1 MAGLKISNYI
11 SYFLSMVEVLCYER
25 VFWEELCY
33 DEELHAGLC
42 EMQESGL
49 KCPANLTSTP
59 CPRRVRSGVQLNL
72 HLFSADVIHHAD
84 DIQRSTQQ
92 IRPFCDSLALRQLH
106 YRWTYPTL
114 LL

>member
-1 MAGLKISNYI
+1 
-11 SYFLSMVEVLCYER
+11 MVEVLCYAGVPYGFGFIQYIFEQEG

-42 EMQESGL
+42 EMQ
-49 KCPANLTSTP
+49 
-59 CPRRVRSGVQLNL
+59 VRSGVQLNL
-72 HLFSADVIHHAD
+72 HLFSADVIHHAA

-92 IRPFCDSLALRQLH
+92 IRPFCDSFALCQLH
-106 YRWTYPTL
+106 NRWTYPSL